1 MSGSAQ
7 YVRQSD
13 VLTTDETFTLA
24 YKSTSFYNVL
34 PVTAKKNFPKQCEN
48 KQATHVVSKVV
59 YGQNAFYFFK
69 RSVSRKERKEEIA
82 GSLQVLVKSIPSFSI
97 EGSATVKVDGEE
109 KKFRESVQVRF
120 NGDFKLPGGF
130 PATFEEAVKSFK
142 NLQSMPFFFFTSNRF
157 CTFWKKFT
165 NDRLIGNGALNQPK
179 FFKI

>member
-1 MSGSAQ
+1 MVEVTGAAQ

-59 YGQNAFYFFK
+59 YGQNAYYFFK
-69 RSVSRKERKEEIA
+69 RSVSRKEKKEKIA

-97 EGSATVKVDGEE
+97 EGSATVKVTGEE

-130 PATFEEAVKSFK
+130 PATFEEAVTSFK
-142 NLQSMPFFFFTSNRF
+142 ELQSISLFLTI
-157 CTFWKKFT
+157 
-165 NDRLIGNGALNQPK
+165 L
-179 FFKI
+179 